1 MSERC
6 REIFENAYQRAY
18 MLLDGEG
25 LTEAERVELET
36 HLEEC
41 GPCLE
46 RVGVEREVIS
56 VVIARLRGATPC
68 PQALKERISLL
79 LDQA

>member
-6 REIFENAYQRAY
+6 KEILERTYLF
-18 MLLDGEG
+18 LDGEG
-25 LTEAERVELET
+25 LSVAERIEIEA

-46 RVGVEREVIS
+46 AYGVEREV
-56 VVIARLRGATPC
+56 VTVLIARLRNHAPC
-68 PQALKERISLL
+68 PDRLKERISVLL
-79 LDQA
+79 EEA

>member
-6 REIFENAYQRAY
+6 KEVLERAY
-18 MLLDGEG
+18 LFLDGEG
-25 LTEAERVELET
+25 LTPAERIEVEA

-46 RVGVEREVIS
+46 AYGVEREV
-56 VVIARLRGATPC
+56 VTVLIARLRGHDHC
-68 PQALKERISLL
+68 PDPLKARILSLL
-79 LDQA
+79 EEA

>member
-6 REIFENAYQRAY
+6 KEVLERAY
-18 MLLDGEG
+18 LFLDGEG
-25 LTEAERVELET
+25 LNEAERVEIET

-46 RVGVEREVIS
+46 AYGVEAHLVT
-56 VVIARLRGATPC
+56 VLIARLRGGTPC
-68 PQALKERISLL
+68 PERLKQRISVLL
-79 LDQA
+79 EEA

>member
-6 REIFENAYQRAY
+6 KEILERTYLF
-18 MLLDGEG
+18 LDGEG
-25 LTEAERVELET
+25 LSIAERIEIET

-46 RVGVEREVIS
+46 AYGVEREVVS
-56 VVIARLRGATPC
+56 VLIARLRGYTHC
-68 PQALKERISLL
+68 PDRLKERISSLL
-79 LDQA
+79 EEA